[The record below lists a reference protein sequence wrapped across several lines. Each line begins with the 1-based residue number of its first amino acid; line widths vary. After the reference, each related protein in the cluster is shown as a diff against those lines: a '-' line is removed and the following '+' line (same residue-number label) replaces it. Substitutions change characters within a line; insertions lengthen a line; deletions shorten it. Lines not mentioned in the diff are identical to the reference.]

1 METFCRRAVATVAI
15 LAVATAAFTAS
26 AAPEPRIALVIGN
39 GTYPN
44 IGALR
49 TPPNDAKLMA
59 RTLRGLGFDVRQW
72 LNSDQRSM
80 KRAILD
86 FGARLEKAGKNAVG
100 LFFYA
105 GHAVQVRGTNYL
117 VPLNTM
123 ISRPA
128 DLEVEAVNANWV
140 LGQMSFAANRIN
152 LVVLDAS
159 RANPFARTFAS
170 TAKGLAKMNAPPGV
184 LVAYSTAPG
193 TVAIE
198 GKAANSPYTGALAS
212 AMTRPGLGLNDV
224 FKQVATSVRAET
236 NNRQSPW
243 QASSLK
249 GDLQGEGAAPTATRG
264 RPAPAALPGND
275 ILAVHPDQ

>member
-59 RTLRGLGFDVRQW
+59 RTLRGLGFDVRQ
-72 LNSDQRSM
+72 
-80 KRAILD
+80 
-86 FGARLEKAGKNAVG
+86 
-100 LFFYA
+100 FFYA

-170 TAKGLAKMNAPPGV
+170 TAKGLAKMKAPPGV
-184 LVAYSTAPG
+184 LIAYSTAPG

-224 FKQVATSVRAET
+224 FKQVAASVRAET

>member
-1 METFCRRAVATVAI
+1 MGAFRRRVVAMAVTVAVT
-15 LAVATAAFTAS
+15 AVTFSAS
-26 AAPEPRIALVIGN
+26 AATEPRVALVIGN
-39 GTYPN
+39 GAYPN

-100 LFFYA
+100 FFYYA

-117 VPLNTM
+117 VPLKTM

-128 DLEVEAVNANWV
+128 DLEIEAVNANWV
-140 LGQMSFAANRIN
+140 LGQMSFAANRAN

-159 RANPFARTFAS
+159 RASPFARTFGS
-170 TAKGLAKMNAPPGV
+170 TVKGLAKMKAPPGV

-193 TVAIE
+193 TVANE
-198 GKAANSPYTGALAS
+198 GLATNSPYTEALAS
-212 AMTRPGLGLNDV
+212 AMNRPGLGLNDV
-224 FKQVATSVRAET
+224 FEQAAATVRANT
-236 NNRQSPW
+236 KNRQSPW
-243 QASSLK
+243 QVSLLK
-249 GDLQGEGAAPTATRG
+249 SEL
-264 RPAPAALPGND
+264 
-275 ILAVHPDQ
+275 VFK